1 MTATPSLTRAVAGFS
16 GVAKFNLAVLALF
29 VVAACVLLW
38 PTWRHNPD
46 LSHGFFMPMVFLALL
61 HESRSAGVQRWLP
74 ATAATTLGVVAL
86 ILAGLTTL
94 VGAGLYAAALGWSHA
109 LVNFVLML
117 ALVLFL
123 GAGLV
128 GFSTTKLRLIPF
140 NWSAM
145 VAVGLWLLSTPMP
158 LGTYTRLT
166 LSLQLWVSENVLRGL
181 HVLGIAAHRQ
191 GNIIE
196 LANGSVGIAEAC
208 SGVRSL
214 ISCVFAALFFSAS
227 LVRRPAARIL
237 VVALAVPLA
246 LGMNFLRSLTL
257 TLLANAGVDIE
268 GAWHDWTGFAV
279 LGVTAMILGALA
291 LFLGRDKKTAA
302 PPPNIAVAVEP
313 AQPMEPAASRSTRS
327 SSQFVLAGGLGFALA
342 LAIVFYANTHPSLR
356 DDKPVP
362 DLLAIL
368 PASVPGWTVTTSED
382 LYQFANQLQTKHL
395 AQRLYTKRTPSGP
408 VDVTVYLAYWQSG
421 QASVSQVA
429 THTPDACWPG
439 SGWEAVKIPFMRER
453 PAVDGRTLAEA
464 EARLFKM
471 GDFPQH
477 VWFWHLYDG
486 RPIAYES
493 PYSPKALL
501 QIAWR
506 YGFRHDGD
514 QLFVRV
520 SSNVPW
526 SKIAD
531 EPVLKEVFA
540 KLQPL
545 GL

>member
-1 MTATPSLTRAVAGFS
+1 MPSFTRVAAGLPLL
-16 GVAKFNLAVLALF
+16 AKFNLMALALA
-29 VVAACVLLW
+29 VVATCALLW
-38 PTWRHNPD
+38 PNWRTNPD
-46 LSHGFFMPMVFLALL
+46 LSHGFFMPVVFLALL
-61 HESRSAGVQRWLP
+61 HESRTTGTQRWLP
-74 ATAATTLGVVAL
+74 ATPLTSVAL
-86 ILAGLTTL
+86 IALLVAGIVAL

-109 LVNFVLML
+109 LVNFVLVL
-117 ALVLFL
+117 SLVLLL

-128 GFSTTKLRLIPF
+128 GFSTTTLRLIPF
-140 NWSAM
+140 NWSAI
-145 VAVGLWLLSTPMP
+145 VAVGLWLLSAPMP

-181 HVLGIAAHRQ
+181 HVLGVAAHRQ

-196 LANGSVGIAEAC
+196 LAGGSVGVAEAC

-227 LVRRPAARIL
+227 LVRRPVARAL
-237 VVALAVPLA
+237 VVILAVPLA
-246 LGMNFLRSLTL
+246 LGMNFIRSLVL
-257 TLLANAGVDIE
+257 TLLANAGVNIE
-268 GAWHDWTGFAV
+268 GAWHDGTGFAV
-279 LGVTAMILGALA
+279 LGVTALILGALA
-291 LFLGRDKKTAA
+291 LFLGRERKKQPVAASASATEVPAATTAA
-302 PPPNIAVAVEP
+302 HAWRGSQIALTSGLAVALGL
-313 AQPMEPAASRSTRS
+313 A
-327 SSQFVLAGGLGFALA
+327 VL
-342 LAIVFYANTHPSLR
+342 FYANTHPSIR
-356 DDKPVP
+356 DNKPVP
-362 DLLAIL
+362 DLLAVL
-368 PASVPGWTVTTSED
+368 PAESPGWRVTTSDD
-382 LYQFANQLQTKHL
+382 LYQFASQLQTKHL
-395 AQRLYTKRTPSGP
+395 AQRIYTKRTASGP
-408 VDVTVYLAYWQSG
+408 VDLTVYLAYWRSG

-439 SGWEAVKIPFMRER
+439 SGWESIKIPFMRER
-453 PAVDGRTLAEA
+453 PTVDGRSLAEA
-464 EARLFKM
+464 EARLFKL

-506 YGFRHDGD
+506 YGFQHDGD

-526 SKIAD
+526 DKIAD
-531 EPVLKEVFA
+531 EPLLKEIFTQ
-540 KLQPL
+540 LQPL